1 MSDALRGTPGAR
13 RLVQLRAMA
22 NVGVRMMF
30 HDKLKLIGTLS
41 GVVFAVVLSVQ
52 QISILFAL
60 LNRNTQ
66 FVDNAGAD
74 IWVTPPNTTMLQR
87 GDELPESFVRQ
98 ASATPGVAEAQ
109 GLIFATATVS
119 KATGGAEPVTVI
131 GYETSSVLGA
141 PWNVVAGD
149 VDQLSQPDTMF
160 FEDSQREKYG
170 AMNLGSVRELNG
182 HRVRAGGFT
191 WGLVP
196 FGPAY
201 SFADIDL
208 ARDLTNTASDK
219 VHFVLVRVAR
229 GADVEHVR
237 ASLEE
242 TFPEF
247 QVVTNQ
253 QYHSSIVRQ
262 LLREQLGMSFGISTS
277 FGLIIG
283 LVIVALSM
291 FSSVLD
297 NLREFGTLKAIGCR
311 NSDLSALLLVQSA
324 LYAIIGSIVGLGL
337 VVRVVEKIRQP
348 LIVPLIPKEL
358 FGIVPI
364 VMLTLCLLA
373 STLALLRI
381 RKLEP
386 GMVFR

>member
-1 MSDALRGTPGAR
+1 MSDALRGTASAR
-13 RLVQLRAMA
+13 RMIQLRAMA
-22 NVGVRMMF
+22 NVGLRMMF
-30 HDKLKLIGTLS
+30 HDKLKLVGTLS

-52 QISILFAL
+52 QLSILFAL

-74 IWVTPPNTTMLQR
+74 IWITPPNTTMLQR
-87 GDELPESFVRQ
+87 GDELADAMVNQ
-98 ASATPGVAEAQ
+98 AAATPGVIEAAP
-109 GLIFATATVS
+109 LVFATGTVS
-119 KATGGAEPVTVI
+119 KSGGGAEPVTVI
-131 GYETSSVLGA
+131 GYETSSRLGA
-141 PWNVVAGD
+141 PWNIVGGD
-149 VDQLSQPDTMF
+149 VSALSQPDTMF
-160 FEDSQREKYG
+160 FEHSQREKYG

-208 ARDLTNTASDK
+208 ARDLTNTPSNK
-219 VHFVLVRVAR
+219 VHFVLVRVR
-229 GADVEHVR
+229 PGVDVESVR
-237 ASLEE
+237 ASLAA
-242 TFPEF
+242 TLPEA
-247 QVVTNQ
+247 QVVTRS
-253 QYHSSIVRQ
+253 QYHSSIVTQ
-262 LLREQLGMSFGISTS
+262 LLRDQLGMSFGISTS

-297 NLREFGTLKAIGCR
+297 NLREFGTLKAIGCK

-324 LYAIIGSIVGLGL
+324 LYALIGSLVGLGL

-358 FGIVPI
+358 FGIVPV
-364 VMLTLCLLA
+364 VMLTLCLAA

>member
-1 MSDALRGTPGAR
+1 MSDALRGTPGGR

-22 NVGVRMMF
+22 RVGVRMMF
-30 HDKLKLIGTLS
+30 HDKLKLVGTMS
-41 GVVFAVVLSVQ
+41 GVIFAVLLSVQ
-52 QISILFAL
+52 QLSILFAL

-74 IWVTPPNTTMLQR
+74 IWIAPPNTVMLQR
-87 GDELPESFVRQ
+87 GEPLTEAVLYQ
-98 ASATPGVAEAQ
+98 ARSTPNVDEAQ
-109 GLIFATATVS
+109 PLLFTAGTID
-119 KATGGAEPVTVI
+119 KTGGGSEPVSVI
-131 GYETSSVLGA
+131 GFETTSNLGA

-149 VDQLSQPDTMF
+149 RSALEQPDTMF

-170 AMNLGSVRELNG
+170 AMNLGSIREING

-191 WGLVP
+191 WGLIP

-208 ARDLTNTASDK
+208 ARDITNTPIDRL
-219 VHFVLVRVAR
+219 HFVLIRVREGV
-229 GADVEHVR
+229 D
-237 ASLEE
+237 
-242 TFPEF
+242 
-247 QVVTNQ
+247 VVTVQ
-253 QYHSSIVRQ
+253 QALARRLPETLVLTRDEFHTGIIRQ
-262 LLREQLGMSFGISTS
+262 LLRDQLGMSFGITTAV
-277 FGLIIG
+277 GLLIG

-297 NLREFGTLKAIGCR
+297 NLREFGTLKAIGCK
-311 NSDLSALLLVQSA
+311 NSDLTALLLVQSV
-324 LYAIIGSIVGLGL
+324 LYALLGSVIGLGL

-348 LIVPLIPKEL
+348 LLVPMIPKEVFAIL
-358 FGIVPI
+358 PV
-364 VMLTLCLLA
+364 VMVTLCLFA

-381 RKLEP
+381 RRLEP